1 MAFTYATL
9 IQALQDYIEDD
20 DDTLVS
26 NLPIIVQQAE
36 DRILKTLQLP
46 IFRKTLS
53 DTLTASSEYYTFPT
67 DMLSSYSLAVNNS
80 GYEFLIFKEES
91 FLREAYPLSSVE
103 DAPRYYSNFD
113 GEKFIL
119 APTPDQNYTIEL
131 NYFYKPES
139 IVTASTSWLGTNAES
154 CLLYGCLLEAYTFL
168 LGDADMMQVYST
180 RYEDALGKLRLL
192 GEGRMAT
199 DNFRNG

>member
-139 IVTASTSWLGTNAES
+139 IVTASTSWLGTHAES